1 MKCVHALN
9 LTQARLQR
17 YMKVLRKQARE
28 RKEILLNCEIIK
40 SEYRDYYENNEKKK
54 RIVVFL
60 RGSGCSR
67 VESVGGCTFCG
78 FYNATNKGEKIKDE
92 DYILQIKS
100 IIDKWDSDTTKI
112 CLYNDGS
119 LLCDKEMSFLTL
131 IEILKLIDGDEN
143 ITSITIESKIEDISE
158 IKLQEIRKITKK
170 NLEIAVGF
178 ESANFVVRDLCINK
192 SFENAVF
199 EKVCKIAQKYT
210 VDIIPLTM
218 LKPPFLTE
226 KEAAEDFINSLRYLE
241 KFHLRRVDIELPTVE
256 IDTLS
261 FELWES
267 GRYKP
272 ASLWTLVYILH
283 EKERLKLNTPL
294 YVSPME
300 YSVDA
305 YDK

>member
-112 CLYNDGS
+112 CLYNDG
-119 LLCDKEMSFLTL
+119 KV
-131 IEILKLIDGDEN
+131 GV
-143 ITSITIESKIEDISE
+143 
-158 IKLQEIRKITKK
+158 
-170 NLEIAVGF
+170 IARFGTVARSVRLFWCRWRFGF
-178 ESANFVVRDLCINK
+178 FW
-192 SFENAVF
+192 FF
-199 EKVCKIAQKYT
+199 
-210 VDIIPLTM
+210 
-218 LKPPFLTE
+218 
-226 KEAAEDFINSLRYLE
+226 
-241 KFHLRRVDIELPTVE
+241 
-256 IDTLS
+256 
-261 FELWES
+261 
-267 GRYKP
+267 
-272 ASLWTLVYILH
+272 
-283 EKERLKLNTPL
+283 
-294 YVSPME
+294 
-300 YSVDA
+300 
-305 YDK
+305 